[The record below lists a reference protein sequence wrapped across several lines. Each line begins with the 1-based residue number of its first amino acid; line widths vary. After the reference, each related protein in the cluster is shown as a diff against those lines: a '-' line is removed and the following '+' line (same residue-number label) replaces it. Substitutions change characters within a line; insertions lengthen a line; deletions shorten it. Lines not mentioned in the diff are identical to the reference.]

1 MCIYNGPMPETSESL
16 LTFKGSLKM
25 FQNLNDKYALK
36 YTYYKRSLQGQGCP
50 QRIRGNSDVDTTMA
64 AVHRDLTVEK
74 QHCVWLRV

>member
-36 YTYYKRSLQGQGCP
+36 IQEISARPGLPTKNKG
-50 QRIRGNSDVDTTMA
+50 
-64 AVHRDLTVEK
+64 E
-74 QHCVWLRV
+74 